1 MEITFRSRGISL
13 PIELGFQNTLL
24 ITYSFFARVLQS
36 SLIDKL
42 QEWNYG
48 EPNAEE
54 KAEDDQI
61 TMELSHSLTLNEEAL
76 KQLPEH
82 KRPVF
87 VFEWLRFLDKVLVA
101 AQKTDLKGCQKKLVE
116 QLMTHIQS
124 APGPP
129 TRKLIARCLAT
140 LFSVGDT
147 FLLFDTVNKCNDILK
162 NKDDSPSF
170 LPTKL

>member
-1 MEITFRSRGISL
+1 M
-13 PIELGFQNTLL
+13 
-24 ITYSFFARVLQS
+24 
-36 SLIDKL
+36 DKL
-42 QEWNYG
+42 KEWNNPYNQDDG
-48 EPNAEE
+48 DKEE
-54 KAEDDQI
+54 DEEDEFSSI
-61 TMELSHSLTLNEEAL
+61 MELSHSLLLNEVAL

-101 AQKTDLKGCQKKLVE
+101 TQKADLKGCQKKLVE
-116 QLMTHIQS
+116 QLTTHIQGS
-124 APGPP
+124 PEPP

-147 FLLFDTVNKCNDILK
+147 SLLFETANKCNDILK